1 MVVAGE
7 RVGIEP
13 VAELC
18 TLEVPVWMI
27 VSLRVRGPWPGGHLG
42 PLATLTPHVTP
53 QSKPCG
59 LSTAPR
65 VPTPICLGL
74 SFHICAMGV
83 TIPALLAMRS
93 SCESVGVAAACGK
106 P

>member
-1 MVVAGE
+1 MGD
-7 RVGIEP
+7 
-13 VAELC
+13 C
-18 TLEVPVWMI
+18 
-27 VSLRVRGPWPGGHLG
+27 VSERVRGSWPCGHLG
-42 PLATLTPHVTP
+42 PVVTLTAHVTP

-59 LSTAPR
+59 LSTGPR
-65 VPTPICLGL
+65 VPTLICLGP

-83 TIPALLAMRS
+83 TIPALLATRR

>member
-1 MVVAGE
+1 MDDCVSEGE
-7 RVGIEP
+7 GAMARWTSVTSSDAH
-13 VAELC
+13 V
-18 TLEVPVWMI
+18 
-27 VSLRVRGPWPGGHLG
+27 
-42 PLATLTPHVTP
+42 TPHVTP

-83 TIPALLAMRS
+83 TIPALLATRS